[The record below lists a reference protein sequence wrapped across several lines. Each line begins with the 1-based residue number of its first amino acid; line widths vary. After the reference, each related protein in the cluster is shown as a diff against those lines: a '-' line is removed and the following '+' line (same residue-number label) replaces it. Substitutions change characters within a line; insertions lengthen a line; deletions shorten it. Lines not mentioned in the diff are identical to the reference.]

1 MKANS
6 LENILNALE
15 KPTSSNVIELDSN
28 VQKNALNCVEK
39 MFSYAEG

>member
-6 LENILNALE
+6 LESILNALE

-28 VQKNALNCVEK
+28 VQKNALSCVEK